1 MSETATSS
9 LHERILAAVG
19 RRTIREVAE
28 LTRHHP
34 ETVRRYLSGQSPSV
48 EFVAALCVA
57 LRVNAQW
64 MLTGRGPMLSDDIR
78 TEALRGADTGEL
90 LGAFAATVESV
101 QSRLER
107 VEVYMQTMETRLR
120 AAVAVA
126 GPSGAEASGAGPA
139 GPVPQASRGGRVSLL
154 EELLKDAVPER
165 PPPAAG

>member
-1 MSETATSS
+1 MSESATSP

-19 RRTIREVAE
+19 RRSIREVAE

-57 LRVNAQW
+57 LRLNAQW
-64 MLTGRGPMLSDDIR
+64 VLTGRGPMLSDDIR

-90 LGAFAATVESV
+90 LGAFAATVEAV

-120 AAVAVA
+120 AVAS
-126 GPSGAEASGAGPA
+126 SGEPRPTLPASPA
-139 GPVPQASRGGRVSLL
+139 GADRADRSARASLL

>member
-1 MSETATSS
+1 MNDSATSP

-34 ETVRRYLSGQSPSV
+34 ETVRRYLSGQSPSI

-57 LRVNAQW
+57 LRLNAQW
-64 MLTGRGPMLSDDIR
+64 VLTGRGPMLSDDIR

-90 LGAFAATVESV
+90 LGAFASTVEAV

-107 VEVYMQTMETRLR
+107 VEIYMQTMETRLR
-120 AAVAVA
+120 AAVASETPNHQPSA
-126 GPSGAEASGAGPA
+126 GAPRADRPA
-139 GPVPQASRGGRVSLL
+139 RASLL
-154 EELLKDAVPER
+154 EELLKDALPER